1 MKLGTRLAAV
11 FLLFS
16 VLLGNVWAESTTP
29 AALSGI
35 LGEQKLDSSIAA
47 LVARVELDK
56 GESVRAIEIGRD
68 PHTSHHL
75 VSIREGERMHWHEL
89 SDQTVIML
97 RGYGTFRFGTETKN
111 VGEHSILHVPRKTVH
126 AFQNESNEPAVAY
139 VIYTP
144 PLAANDRVFE
154 DD

>member
-1 MKLGTRLAAV
+1 MSFGTRLTAA
-11 FLLFS
+11 LLLLS
-16 VLLGNVWAESTTP
+16 VLLGNARAEPTPP

-35 LGEQKLDSSIAA
+35 LGEQELDSSIAA

-56 GESVRAIEIGRD
+56 GESVRALEIGRD
-68 PHTSHHL
+68 QHTSHHL
-75 VSIREGERMHWHEL
+75 VAIRDGERMHRHEL

-97 RGYGTFRFGTETKN
+97 RGYGTFRFGTETKP

-126 AFQNESNEPAVAY
+126 AFQNESHEPAVAY
-139 VIYTP
+139 VISTP
-144 PLAANDRVFE
+144 PLAAKDRVFE